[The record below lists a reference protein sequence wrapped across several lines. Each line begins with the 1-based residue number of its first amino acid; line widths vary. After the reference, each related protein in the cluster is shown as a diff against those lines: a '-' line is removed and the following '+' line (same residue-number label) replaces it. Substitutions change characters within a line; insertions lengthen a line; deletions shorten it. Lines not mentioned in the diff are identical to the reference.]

1 MDVLVGIHNTTVV
14 ILLLFVLILLL
25 SLQTLTQTLGA
36 TLSDSSSS
44 SSTASVR
51 IRNEL
56 GHDISGVT
64 VVHKYSDENN
74 NKDNNLADKKIWNH
88 IKEGEICDDSLNVL
102 FNNNDI
108 NTTNGSNWWK
118 VFWYSKDG
126 SNFYQT
132 DPQNFP
138 GVIDGLETFAET
150 AIPLSFSISADT
162 EQTPAGP
169 AATTTTVN
177 GVTPPLTIA
186 ARKNLQYVLNS
197 QSTSGFKEHILGSED
212 INETIDIVLRE
223 DGMVTFMSQTGNST
237 AIATATKIRREN
249 AGMAIIPITTNA
261 TTNSTGNSEDSPLR
275 QSVRLPNRSCT
286 RWGWKFYTGYDL
298 GGGSNN
304 IKWMRANHRNKCQSI
319 CRRTRGCRAYS
330 WTAHKGTRIGPRCY
344 LKRGSRRGARRRR
357 GIYSAMM
364 CGRAP
369 AQTAGLPP
377 RQCTRWGWRFY
388 DGYDLGGGRNDI
400 RWVRASH
407 RNRCQPIC
415 RADRRCRAYSWAHRI
430 CYLKRGAGRRRTWR
444 KRGVYSATMC

>member
-1 MDVLVGIHNTTVV
+1 MATVVGIHNSALAV
-14 ILLLFVLILLL
+14 LLFVLLVVIL
-25 SLQTLTQTLGA
+25 SQQTLAGPLSA
-36 TLSDSSSS
+36 TLIDDSN
-44 SSTASVR
+44 SSTSSVR
-51 IRNEL
+51 IVNEI

-64 VVHKYSDENN
+64 VVHKYSNENN
-74 NKDNNLADKKIWNH
+74 QDNNLADKKIWNH
-88 IKEGEICDDSLNVL
+88 IKKGEVCDDSLNVS
-102 FNNNDI
+102 FNNNE
-108 NTTNGSNWWK
+108 TNGTDWWK